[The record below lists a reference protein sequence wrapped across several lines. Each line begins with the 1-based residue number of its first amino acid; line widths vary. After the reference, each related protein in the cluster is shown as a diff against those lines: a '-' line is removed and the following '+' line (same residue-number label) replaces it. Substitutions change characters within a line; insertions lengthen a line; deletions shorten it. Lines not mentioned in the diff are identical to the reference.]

1 MYKGDKSMRKPAQY
15 IITWKKSRESHKN
28 NLKELKKKTENKCF
42 LYLGVLFV
50 YLLHESSYFLL
61 SMSPREKWKMCK

>member
-28 NLKELKKKTENKCF
+28 NLKELKKKKQKINVFYILEY
-42 LYLGVLFV
+42 YLFI
-50 YLLHESSYFLL
+50 YF
-61 SMSPREKWKMCK
+61 MKVVIFY